1 MSKNEKRPEGGLW
14 EQIRR
19 FFEEN
24 SDPGFP
30 SVTDEDLERLQREEQ
45 TKKESSPETE

>member
-1 MSKNEKRPEGGLW
+1 MNKSKKLPEGGLW

-30 SVTDEDLERLQREEQ
+30 SVTDEDLERLQRAEQ
-45 TKKESSPETE
+45 AKKESKPET